1 MKRSWVVSI
10 VIVILSAALLLV
22 ISLATATPGQT
33 EQALLAPEAASGGPL
48 PVPDSG
54 VANMVV
60 AAGSTPV
67 AVTGYFINPKGTVEA
82 TVVATLGAHGSV
94 LFAPTVANLR
104 KDWIGSVAL
113 SPNNAVGSIAEVYWR
128 GSKLGTNKP
137 IESSAYEAVASPGT
151 VAYLPFVAYVP
162 DNPNTQFS
170 RISVAGSGDITLQY
184 FNREGTPVPPTPLA
198 DTLGAGG
205 HKTYDLHIP
214 SALNP
219 TFGTSAWVGSLKI
232 TSQEGQSISAVES
245 HYWANRGVLSYPS
258 SASGATRNFV
268 PGVERR
274 FEATTTTTP
283 TPNLLGFSVITA
295 QCLDQS
301 TACSVKM
308 EFYNPG
314 TPTPV
319 ATLTCS
325 VAPNAAR
332 AANTNSG
339 GDCPVGASLTSLGD
353 SFNGSVV
360 VSSTNDKN
368 LAVVAYTVRPGSAM
382 MDGFRSATA
391 ADASTWSFAP
401 AAYQKAS
408 PTTQTPAPS
417 CTGWNWTQYSIIY
430 IQNPSAT
437 AQAKARLHFYPRV
450 ASPGAP
456 TLSYPTLANITP
468 IPPNG
473 FQVFNTK
480 NHCADIWLGTA
491 GQSVNWEGSLHV
503 EAVEGTVVV
512 IVKTIG
518 PGSVM
523 SAYNAFGY

>member
-1 MKRSWVVSI
+1 
-10 VIVILSAALLLV
+10 
-22 ISLATATPGQT
+22 
-33 EQALLAPEAASGGPL
+33 
-48 PVPDSG
+48 
-54 VANMVV
+54 
-60 AAGSTPV
+60 
-67 AVTGYFINPKGTVEA
+67 
-82 TVVATLGAHGSV
+82 
-94 LFAPTVANLR
+94 
-104 KDWIGSVAL
+104 
-113 SPNNAVGSIAEVYWR
+113 
-128 GSKLGTNKP
+128 
-137 IESSAYEAVASPGT
+137 
-151 VAYLPFVAYVP
+151 
-162 DNPNTQFS
+162 
-170 RISVAGSGDITLQY
+170 
-184 FNREGTPVPPTPLA
+184 
-198 DTLGAGG
+198 
-205 HKTYDLHIP
+205 
-214 SALNP
+214 
-219 TFGTSAWVGSLKI
+219 
-232 TSQEGQSISAVES
+232 
-245 HYWANRGVLSYPS
+245 
-258 SASGATRNFV
+258 
-268 PGVERR
+268 
-274 FEATTTTTP
+274 
-283 TPNLLGFSVITA
+283 
-295 QCLDQS
+295 
-301 TACSVKM
+301 M

-319 ATLTCS
+319 ATQTCS

-468 IPPNG
+468 VPPNG